1 MNMPRFVRISPKV
14 KVILVLLLLN
24 LLGFWAAQTYFSKQ
38 ESRNSD
44 KEMVEDEPSFGSNVE
59 EPGVYQDWGTRF
71 LSHFLGR

>member
-1 MNMPRFVRISPKV
+1 M

-38 ESRNSD
+38 EARNTD
-44 KEMVEDEPSFGSNVE
+44 KEMVEEDPAFGANVE
-59 EPGVYQDWGTRF
+59 EAGIYKDWGTQF